1 MAVSKLNQQQEA
13 AIKSFEKD
21 FNVMHALADRNRQ
34 KIIVLLAHH
43 LDDGLTVTSITE
55 RMAITQ
61 PAVSHHLKIYRER
74 GTVSDDEKG
83 LQRAY
88 YTRLKGPVLG
98 VGQFVKVLRPKFGQ

>member
-43 LDDGLTVTSITE
+43 LDGGLTVTSITE

-61 PAVSHHLKIYRER
+61 PAVSHHLKILRDA
-74 GTVSDDEKG
+74 GIVSFHKKG
-83 LQRAY
+83 LQSVY
-88 YTRLKGPVLG
+88 YLTLKEPLKGLEQSLNG
-98 VGQFVKVLRPKFGQ
+98 LRTKFEK

>member
-61 PAVSHHLKIYRER
+61 PAVSHHLKILRDA
-74 GTVSDDEKG
+74 GIVSFHKKG
-83 LQRAY
+83 LKSVY
-88 YTRLKGPVLG
+88 YLTLKEPLKGLEQSLNG
-98 VGQFVKVLRPKFGQ
+98 LRTKFEK